1 MGDHASD
8 GPNIPSSPDDALRW
22 TEERLRLAL
31 DAGRT
36 GVWEWD
42 IVTGRITW
50 SDRVHEFYGMRP
62 GEFDGTLETFAR
74 HLHPDDAARARE
86 AIRASVEDGAP
97 YRIEYRIVQ
106 TGGDVR
112 WINSAGHVVRAADGT
127 PLRMLGATS
136 DVTDRKAADE
146 TRRASEER
154 FRGLMEQAPFSVQIF
169 APDGRTLGVNRAWEE
184 LWGLRLDQLADYN
197 LLADPQL
204 EAKGIAPLLRR
215 AAAGEAVQIPAIRY
229 DVDESLPGRSAHPD
243 PHRWVSAVAY
253 PLKDPAGRV
262 REVVLV
268 HQDITAQVRAQ
279 EAVRRNEAWLRTVTD
294 SLPVL
299 VSYVDRGLRY
309 RFANRAYEDWFG
321 VPAAA
326 VLGKTLVEVLGESNF
341 RLRREAI
348 EGALAGEPVRF
359 EAPTHHRTLGER
371 VTEMTYTPHREGGA
385 VVGFFVHAQDVTERV
400 WAEAAVRA
408 SEAEFR
414 ATFERAGVGKGQAD
428 PATGRLTRV
437 NPKLCELL
445 GYTADELVGMTIRE
459 ITHPDDRA
467 AGDERFRGLVAGEV
481 DQYAVEKRYLRKGGE
496 AVWVRVTATMVR
508 APDGRPV
515 RASAIIEDVT
525 ARIQAEEALREA
537 DRRKD
542 AFIAMLAHELRN
554 PLGPIG
560 NAVQVL
566 GASRDAATVERVR
579 EMIGRQVGHLSRIV
593 SDLLDVSRVTRGKI
607 DLHTERLDLARLA
620 AVVAGDE
627 AAAFEAA
634 GVRLAVAVPDTPV
647 WVSGDRTR
655 LTQVV
660 SNLLA
665 NAVKFT
671 DRGGAVRVEV

>member
-268 HQDITAQVRAQ
+268 HQDRGVAADGHRLPPGTRQL
-279 EAVRRNEAWLRTVTD
+279 RRPRPP
-294 SLPVL
+294 LPV
-299 VSYVDRGLRY
+299 RQP
-309 RFANRAYEDWFG
+309 G
-321 VPAAA
+321 V
-326 VLGKTLVEVLGESNF
+326 
-341 RLRREAI
+341 
-348 EGALAGEPVRF
+348 
-359 EAPTHHRTLGER
+359 
-371 VTEMTYTPHREGGA
+371 
-385 VVGFFVHAQDVTERV
+385 
-400 WAEAAVRA
+400 
-408 SEAEFR
+408 
-414 ATFERAGVGKGQAD
+414 
-428 PATGRLTRV
+428 
-437 NPKLCELL
+437 
-445 GYTADELVGMTIRE
+445 
-459 ITHPDDRA
+459 
-467 AGDERFRGLVAGEV
+467 RGLV
-481 DQYAVEKRYLRKGGE
+481 RRP
-496 AVWVRVTATMVR
+496 RR
-508 APDGRPV
+508 GRPGQDPG
-515 RASAIIEDVT
+515 R
-525 ARIQAEEALREA
+525 
-537 DRRKD
+537 
-542 AFIAMLAHELRN
+542 
-554 PLGPIG
+554 GP
-560 NAVQVL
+560 
-566 GASRDAATVERVR
+566 R
-579 EMIGRQVGHLSRIV
+579 
-593 SDLLDVSRVTRGKI
+593 
-607 DLHTERLDLARLA
+607 
-620 AVVAGDE
+620 
-627 AAAFEAA
+627 
-634 GVRLAVAVPDTPV
+634 
-647 WVSGDRTR
+647 
-655 LTQVV
+655 
-660 SNLLA
+660 
-665 NAVKFT
+665 
-671 DRGGAVRVEV
+671 